1 MRNENMCMERR
12 QLLMTKIELTRFRIK
27 KGKEAKAQEW
37 MDFLNKR
44 HVDTVATMAGEK
56 MYVENVFK
64 EKNPDGYT
72 YFYWYSVQ
80 GEGGNVVEESES
92 YIDKKHIEYWDEC
105 IDTEYKP
112 VDMELE
118 ESLIAPAVEKVIEKD
133 A

>member
-1 MRNENMCMERR
+1 
-12 QLLMTKIELTRFRIK
+12 MTKVELTRFRIR

-37 MDFLNKR
+37 MDFLNE
-44 HVDTVATMAGEK
+44 HHTDTVATMTGEK
-56 MYVENVFK
+56 MYVESVFK
-64 EKNPDGYT
+64 EKNHT

-80 GEGGNVVEESES
+80 GEGGNAVEESES
-92 YIDKKHIEYWDEC
+92 YIDKKHTEYWDEC

-118 ESLIAPAVEKVIEKD
+118 ESLIAPAFEKAIEKD

>member
-1 MRNENMCMERR
+1 
-12 QLLMTKIELTRFRIK
+12 MTKVELTRFRIR

-37 MDFLNKR
+37 MDFLNE
-44 HVDTVATMAGEK
+44 HHTDTVATMTGEK
-56 MYVENVFK
+56 MYVESVFK

-80 GEGGNVVEESES
+80 GEGGNAVEESES
-92 YIDKKHIEYWDEC
+92 YIDKKHTEYWDEC

-118 ESLIAPAVEKVIEKD
+118 ESLIAPAFKKAIEKD